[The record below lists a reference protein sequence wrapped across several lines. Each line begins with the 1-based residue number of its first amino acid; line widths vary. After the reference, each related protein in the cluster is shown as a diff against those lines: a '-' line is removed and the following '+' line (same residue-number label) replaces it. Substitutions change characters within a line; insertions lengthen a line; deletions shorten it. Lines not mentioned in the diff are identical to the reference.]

1 MEKDQNINP
10 ESQNEEIKETESKEG
25 IQEVQEDSVEKIQ
38 EVQEDSVEKNQEV
51 QEDSVEKNQEVQEDS
66 VEKNQEVQEVT
77 PEEKIK
83 ELEDKVARAFAE
95 MENQR
100 RRFEKEKDDAFDYG
114 GFSFAKEAL
123 NLIDNLERSKQIL
136 ESDEVLKDT
145 EALKKTL
152 EHFEIISKD
161 MISIF
166 SKNGITP
173 VISIGKKLD
182 PNQHQAMM
190 EIDDD
195 QKEPGTIVQEIQKG
209 FMMKDRLLRP
219 ALVGVSKKT
228 KTQNDQKSEENEENS
243 NN

>member
-1 MEKDQNINP
+1 MEKEQNTNSENQDKEAEEIKT
-10 ESQNEEIKETESKEG
+10 EEQNNETQPDDTSENKEEIKEL
-25 IQEVQEDSVEKIQ
+25 
-38 EVQEDSVEKNQEV
+38 
-51 QEDSVEKNQEVQEDS
+51 
-66 VEKNQEVQEVT
+66 T

-83 ELEDKVARAFAE
+83 ELEDKVVRALAE

-123 NLIDNLERSKQIL
+123 NLIDNLERSRQIL
-136 ESDEVLKDT
+136 ESDEILKDT

-161 MISIF
+161 MVSIF

-173 VISIGKKLD
+173 IVSVGKKLD

-195 QKEPGTIVQEIQKG
+195 QKEPGTIIQEIQKG

-219 ALVGVSKKT
+219 ALVSVSKKT
-228 KTQNDQKSEENEENS
+228 KIEKEEKNEENKENS
-243 NN
+243 DN

>member
-1 MEKDQNINP
+1 MEKDQNTNS
-10 ESQNEEIKETESKEG
+10 ESQNNDAEEIKAEELNIKT
-25 IQEVQEDSVEKIQ
+25 QT
-38 EVQEDSVEKNQEV
+38 N
-51 QEDSVEKNQEVQEDS
+51 
-66 VEKNQEVQEVT
+66 T
-77 PEEKIK
+77 PENNEETKELTPDEIIK

-100 RRFEKEKDDAFDYG
+100 RRFEKEREDAFDYG

-123 NLIDNLERSKQIL
+123 SLIDNLERSKQIL
-136 ESDEVLKDT
+136 ESDEELKET

-161 MISIF
+161 MVSIF
-166 SKNGITP
+166 LKNGITP
-173 VISIGKKLD
+173 IVSIGKKLN

-228 KTQNDQKSEENEENS
+228 KIKKDGKSEENKENLD
-243 NN
+243 N